1 MTKDSIYRPIYKR
14 RQKRLN
20 LGYDYKDNIM
30 KNTLSSQMFNV
41 NSTLDK
47 FIKSIND
54 VVYNWVESVK
64 QIKIHANPAIE
75 KYEKDLN

>member
-14 RQKRLN
+14 NEKRLN

-30 KNTLSSQMFNV
+30 KNTLSSQMFEV
-41 NSTLDK
+41 NSTLDL
-47 FIKSIND
+47 FIKKIND
-54 VVYNWVESVK
+54 IVYNWVESVK

>member
-41 NSTLDK
+41 NSTLDR

-54 VVYNWVESVK
+54 VVYNWIESVK

>member
-20 LGYDYKDNIM
+20 LGYNYKDNIM
-30 KNTLSSQMFNV
+30 KNTMSSQMFDV
-41 NSTLDK
+41 NPTLDK
-47 FIKSIND
+47 FIKSLND
-54 VVYNWVESVK
+54 VVYNWIESVK
-64 QIKIHANPAIE
+64 QIKIFANPALE

>member
-20 LGYDYKDNIM
+20 LGYNYKDNIM
-30 KNTLSSQMFNV
+30 KNTLSSQMFDV
-41 NSTLDK
+41 NPTLNK
-47 FIKSIND
+47 FIKSLND

-64 QIKIHANPAIE
+64 QIKIFANPALE

>member
-30 KNTLSSQMFNV
+30 KNSISSQMFNV

-47 FIKSIND
+47 FIKYLND
-54 VVYNWVESVK
+54 IVYNWVESVK
-64 QIKIHANPAIE
+64 QIKIFANPAVD

>member
-20 LGYDYKDNIM
+20 LGYNYKDNIM
-30 KNTLSSQMFNV
+30 KNTMSSQMFDV
-41 NSTLDK
+41 NPTLDK
-47 FIKSIND
+47 FIKSLND

-64 QIKIHANPAIE
+64 QIKIFANPALE

>member
-47 FIKSIND
+47 FIKSLND

>member
-14 RQKRLN
+14 RQKRIN

-30 KNTLSSQMFNV
+30 KNILSSQMFNV

-47 FIKSIND
+47 FIKSMND
-54 VVYNWVESVK
+54 IVYNWIESVK